1 MDNAIYLGMLPLSP
15 RVASEPLYLDIC
27 KECLTATG
35 WEGASQDISLVH
47 YPKQY
52 VYYILWNL
60 VYGSLLLP
68 LPSRKNNLNCWQS
81 MFGKDKFIEKTAPG
95 SYLLPKKHMAKN
107 KTSSEHISTLPPQK
121 NRQKSTLAAS

>member
-35 WEGASQDISLVH
+35 WEGAAQDISLVH

-52 VYYILWNL
+52 VYMELGLWE
-60 VYGSLLLP
+60 
-68 LPSRKNNLNCWQS
+68 PSPNPTK
-81 MFGKDKFIEKTAPG
+81 
-95 SYLLPKKHMAKN
+95 PKKQL
-107 KTSSEHISTLPPQK
+107 EL
-121 NRQKSTLAAS
+121 LAIHVWEG